1 MFCVQERELQ
11 GRKEE
16 EELEAFRKR
25 IIEEERLRLL
35 RQHAPNLLGYLPKV
49 RHAFSTLAAGIF
61 VAVPMNIL

>member
-1 MFCVQERELQ
+1 MRFCVQERELQ
-11 GRKEE
+11 GRREE

-49 RHAFSTLAAGIF
+49 RHAISTL
-61 VAVPMNIL
+61 